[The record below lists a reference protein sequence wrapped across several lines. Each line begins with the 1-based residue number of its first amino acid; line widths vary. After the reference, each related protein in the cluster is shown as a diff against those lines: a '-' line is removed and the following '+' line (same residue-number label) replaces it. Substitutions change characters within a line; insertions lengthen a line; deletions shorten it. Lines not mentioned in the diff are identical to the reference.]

1 MYMCL
6 CCITLLHGN
15 VHTMGIVGVGIRCF
29 WRVLLWVHVEKMA
42 GGVKSAFILIINVL
56 VCFERGKGWVVV
68 GSGQRLW
75 WWLI

>member
-15 VHTMGIVGVGIRCF
+15 VHTMGIVGVGIGCF
-29 WRVLLWVHVEKMA
+29 LVCFVVGVEKMA
-42 GGVKSAFILIINVL
+42 GGVKSAFILIINVI
-56 VCFERGKGWVVV
+56 VCFERGEGWVVV